1 MSSVVESSLLTGE
14 AQASPSIQTMNPS
27 ECQHPYPARQQRLR
41 AQFERKKVTALLV
54 TSLPNIYY
62 LTGFRGSAGVALVG
76 PSASTLWVDPRYTL
90 QAAEQAV
97 GVEIVEARRGL
108 LKEAAGWISKKRL
121 GRVGYEDAVFTC
133 REFFSLTRSAGGA
146 RRWVPAG
153 GMIEDLRV
161 TKDAGESE
169 WIRKAGK
176 LTADVF
182 EEVRD
187 RIRPGASE
195 SDVAAEIEYRMKRK
209 GAEGAAFET
218 IVASGERSAWPHARP
233 SAKLLKKNDLVI
245 IDMGAILSGYAADMT
260 RTLFLGKP
268 SARIRRLYNKVREA
282 QRCAAE
288 FSQAGRLTG
297 DVDSAARKV
306 LERADLE
313 RYFTHSTGH
322 GVGLEIHEMPRV
334 SRGDKRRLGSGYVI
348 TVEPGVYLEG
358 LGGVRIED
366 TVLVTDGKPEVL
378 TPATKD
384 NWYTGLD

>member
-1 MSSVVESSLLTGE
+1 MLLSEEVNASS
-14 AQASPSIQTMNPS
+14 PYCPNMNPS

-41 AQFERKKVTALLV
+41 AQFGRKKIAALLV

-76 PSASTLWVDPRYTL
+76 PSESILWVDPRYTL
-90 QAAEQAV
+90 QATEQAV
-97 GVEIVEARRGL
+97 GVEVTEARRGL
-108 LKEAAGWISKKRL
+108 LKEAAGWIRKKRL
-121 GRVGYEDAVFTC
+121 GRVGYDDAVFTC
-133 REFFSLTRSAGGA
+133 REFASLTRVVGGG
-146 RRWVPAG
+146 RQWVPAG
-153 GMIEDLRV
+153 GMIEDLRIA
-161 TKDAGESE
+161 KDPGESD

-176 LTADVF
+176 LTAEVF
-182 EEVRD
+182 DEVRN

-195 SDVAAEIEYRMKRK
+195 SGLAAEIEYRMKRK

-245 IDMGAILSGYAADMT
+245 IDMGAILGGYAADMT
-260 RTLFLGKP
+260 RTLYLGKP
-268 SARIRRLYNKVREA
+268 SARIQRLYNKVRQA
-282 QRCAAE
+282 QERATQVAR
-288 FSQAGRLTG
+288 AGGLTG
-297 DVDSAARKV
+297 DVDAAARKV

-348 TVEPGVYLEG
+348 TVEPGVYLED
-358 LGGVRIED
+358 LGGIRIED

-378 TPATKD
+378 TPASKD
-384 NWYTGLD
+384 DWYTGQG